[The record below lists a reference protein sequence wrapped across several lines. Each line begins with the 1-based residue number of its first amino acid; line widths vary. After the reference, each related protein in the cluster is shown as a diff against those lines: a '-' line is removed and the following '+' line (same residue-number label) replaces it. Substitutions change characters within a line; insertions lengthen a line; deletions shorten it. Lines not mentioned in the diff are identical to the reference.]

1 MTHRP
6 SFGIKTSQAHIGYQD
21 ILRIWQEADTIP
33 LIEHA
38 WLWDHFIPLFG
49 DPGGSALE
57 GWTLLAALAARTER
71 LHLGLMVT
79 NNRAR
84 LPAVLAKMAS
94 TVDVI
99 SAGRLVMGLGVGGT
113 RQNVPGQELA
123 VREYDAYGIPLVP
136 PSRGIGE
143 LAETCQLLRRMWT
156 EELFD
161 FDGRYL
167 HLTGVR
173 CAPKPVQRPGPPI
186 LIGGW
191 GERTLRVVAEH
202 ADIWNAPGPPF
213 NDIAAMADR
222 GRLLD
227 TYCAEIGRDPAE
239 ITRST
244 QTHAY
249 GDNPAGTRDTLREL
263 IDAGFTHLVLS
274 PLLPR
279 PEGAARWLADEII
292 APVLDQVR
300 AG

>member
-1 MTHRP
+1 MILSVTQRL
-6 SFGIKTSQAHIGYQD
+6 SFGIKTSQAHLDYAD
-21 ILRIWQEADTIP
+21 ILRIWQEADAVP
-33 LIEHA
+33 VLEHA

-84 LPAVLAKMAS
+84 PPAVLGKMAA

-99 SAGRLVMGLGVGGT
+99 SGGRLVMGLGVGAT

-123 VREYDAYGIPLVP
+123 VREYEAYGLPLVP
-136 PSRGIGE
+136 PAQGIGE

-167 HLTGVR
+167 TLTGVR
-173 CAPKPVQRPGPPI
+173 AAPKPVQRPGPPI

-202 ADIWNAPGPPF
+202 ADLWNAPGPPF
-213 NDIAAMADR
+213 NDVAAMAAR
-222 GRLLD
+222 SRL
-227 TYCAEIGRDPAE
+227 
-239 ITRST
+239 
-244 QTHAY
+244 
-249 GDNPAGTRDTLREL
+249 
-263 IDAGFTHLVLS
+263 
-274 PLLPR
+274 
-279 PEGAARWLADEII
+279 
-292 APVLDQVR
+292 
-300 AG
+300 